1 MPIKEEGY
9 MKLIKKFLMVLT
21 VMLLASSE
29 SFAADFDWIRDFNIQ
44 AQADPSGFRAR
55 MGARFRI
62 GDVEINAV
70 LSNIEKPSD
79 AYVIFRLGE
88 ISGRPVGYV
97 MEQYK
102 SDNGKAWGTLAK
114 SLGIKP
120 GSREFHSLK
129 QGQDIYVVN
138 SHRNAKGAAKNNG
151 RGNGKANAKG
161 KGRK

>member
-1 MPIKEEGY
+1 
-9 MKLIKKFLMVLT
+9 MKLVRKFLMVLI
-21 VMLLASSE
+21 VMLLTASE

-44 AQADPSGFRAR
+44 AQADPTGFKAR

-97 MEQYK
+97 LEQYK
-102 SDNGKAWGTLAK
+102 SGNGKAWGTLAR

-129 QGQDIYVVN
+129 QGQDLYVGNKPSNVR
-138 SHRNAKGAAKNNG
+138 SVAKNNS
-151 RGNGKANAKG
+151 KANAKG
-161 KGRK
+161 KGKGRE